1 MSHYEKNR
9 SSPLD
14 GNAPDQCRVT
24 IGSWA
29 ATAARSPAER
39 IYAAATDLITRYGLN
54 ALDIDKLAREVHCSR
69 ATIYRRAGGKAQIRD
84 VVLTRAAARIAD
96 GVRSDVETLRGRER
110 VVAAILLSLQ
120 RIRSDPLGKLM
131 FGSIHGGAGELAWLT
146 ESPLL
151 ADFATELT
159 GIAGG
164 DPQGAKWVVRVVLSL
179 MYWPAENDE
188 AERRLVEKY
197 VAPAFAEQS

>member
-1 MSHYEKNR
+1 MPGNDWIVGGNR
-9 SSPLD
+9 
-14 GNAPDQCRVT
+14 RT
-24 IGSWA
+24 IA
-29 ATAARSPAER
+29 AER

-151 ADFATELT
+151 ADFAT
-159 GIAGG
+159 